1 MLRNRLNVRTLTP
14 PPTRLLSLCSSLFLT
29 FHANSTNYIVFI
41 QMKFS
46 TFVIQKRALLVFYA
60 IQSSTHTHTH
70 HTHARCISIKT
81 RVPTIEKR
89 TSQCRYKIF
98 VLIIDT
104 RGIKCIE
111 FFVYFFFY
119 FICKNLC
126 VSECMRATWIHF
138 YTSKYPFTLHFKTTK
153 NHLGSI
159 TLTTFIHTYTRIRN
173 IINGKT
179 KWK

>member
-1 MLRNRLNVRTLTP
+1 MKRQMKIDVVSSFQLKRKDFATKSIEGSYSNRPSPPPNPPPVPLFLLVPYIPRQQHKLYRFYTNEVFHICHSETSSACVLRNTE
-14 PPTRLLSLCSSLFLT
+14 F
-29 FHANSTNYIVFI
+29 NS
-41 QMKFS
+41 
-46 TFVIQKRALLVFYA
+46 YA
-60 IQSSTHTHTH
+60 HTH

-126 VSECMRATWIHF
+126 VSECMRAT
-138 YTSKYPFTLHFKTTK
+138 
-153 NHLGSI
+153 
-159 TLTTFIHTYTRIRN
+159 
-173 IINGKT
+173 
-179 KWK
+179 